1 MNFSK
6 NIIKKS
12 LNTGFRSFPVSNK
25 FICSYSINRNI
36 FNDNINKLNN
46 SNNNIN
52 QFRNYHASS
61 FNLKRDFYNV
71 LGLKKGCSKE
81 EIKKNFRNLAKK
93 YHPDLN
99 KDDKTA
105 AAKFTE
111 VSEAYEVLEDDKKRE
126 QYDNFGHAGVDG
138 QAYQQ
143 QQQGG
148 NPFGQGHP
156 FSGFGGFGGGFGGG
170 QQMSQEDIMD
180 MFEQAMGGGQNVDL
194 ETSVRLTFLEAVNG
208 ITKDVK
214 IDYVQREKRQQIRK
228 SKKVKVDIPAGID
241 DNMTIRVSGE
251 GATSNRGQKG
261 DLFVKVKVFTDPYFK
276 RSGVDVHV
284 EVPIS
289 FTKAILGSSV
299 DVLTLDGMV
308 TMKIPE
314 GTQPESQLL
323 LKGKGIR
330 DVEGKVFRFV
340 IILISII
347 L

>member
-1 MNFSK
+1 MNFCK

-12 LNTGFRSFPVSNK
+12 INTGYRSVPVRNR

-36 FNDNINKLNN
+36 FNDNIDKLNN
-46 SNNNIN
+46 INNIN
-52 QFRNYHASS
+52 KSRNYHASS
-61 FNLKRDFYNV
+61 FNLSSQKKDFYEV
-71 LGLKKGCSKE
+71 LGLKKGCTKE

-99 KDDKTA
+99 KDDKTSE
-105 AAKFTE
+105 AKFRE
-111 VSEAYEVLEDDKKRE
+111 VSEAYEVLEDDKKRQ

-148 NPFGQGHP
+148 NPFQGHP
-156 FSGFGGFGGGFGGG
+156 FGGFGGFGGGFGGG
-170 QQMSQEDIMD
+170 QQMSQEDLMD

-208 ITKDVK
+208 ITKDIK

-228 SKKVKVDIPAGID
+228 SKTVKVDIPPGVD

-251 GATSNRGQKG
+251 GATNSRGQVG
-261 DLFVKVKVFTDPYFK
+261 DLFVKVKVFSDPYFK
-276 RSGVDVHV
+276 RSGPDVHV

-308 TMKIPE
+308 SMTIPQ
-314 GTQPESQLL
+314 GTQPEAQLL

-330 DVEGKVFRFV
+330 DVGGKVFRY
-340 IILISII
+340 III
-347 L
+347 